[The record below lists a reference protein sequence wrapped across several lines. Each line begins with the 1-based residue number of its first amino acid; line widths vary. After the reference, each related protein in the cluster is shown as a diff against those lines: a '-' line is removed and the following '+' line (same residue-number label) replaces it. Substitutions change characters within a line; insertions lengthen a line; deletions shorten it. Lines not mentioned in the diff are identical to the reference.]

1 MNEIEFRVWDKR
13 QNEFIE
19 YWCGNLNDTLNDIF
33 EDSNYDFIQYIGRK
47 DKNGKKIFENDI
59 VARYAEKDS
68 DAYKKGDLLYI
79 GLVVY
84 EEKSCAFVVRCGFD
98 FKIFESMDIEIL
110 GNIYENPELF
120 E

>member
-13 QNEFIE
+13 QNEFIAHE
-19 YWCGNLNDTLNDIF
+19 MNRRQL
-33 EDSNYDFIQYIGRK
+33 DSEGTVG
-47 DKNGKKIFENDI
+47 KNGKKIFKNDI